1 MRDGLLA
8 RGITLKRYSP
18 GEQRMVCP
26 KCGGG
31 SSAEHC
37 FSITIDP
44 DGQTAKW
51 KCFRATCGFQGGYT
65 VGSPYRPATS
75 REFSLCIVGR
85 AAAGLGG
92 GGGVGRVRVP
102 GKRTQLFF
110 TSSLAFPLPSFPLL
124 SLFLSQKRPSSRPA
138 RKTRLRW

>member
-1 MRDGLLA
+1 MPPPGSAAPTPLNDAARRSLLGVPAPGASATEMETMRDGLLA

-18 GEQRMVCP
+18 GEQRLVCP

-44 DGQTAKW
+44 DGQTSKW

-75 REFSLCIVGR
+75 REFIWRERDRG
-85 AAAGLGG
+85 AAC
-92 GGGVGRVRVP
+92 
-102 GKRTQLFF
+102 
-110 TSSLAFPLPSFPLL
+110 
-124 SLFLSQKRPSSRPA
+124 A
-138 RKTRLRW
+138 REKKKHG